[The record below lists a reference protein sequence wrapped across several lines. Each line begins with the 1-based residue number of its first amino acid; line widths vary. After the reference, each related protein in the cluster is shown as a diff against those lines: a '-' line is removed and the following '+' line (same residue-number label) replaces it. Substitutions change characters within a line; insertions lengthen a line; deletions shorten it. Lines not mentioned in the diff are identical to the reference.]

1 VDRVVLTVESDADVG
16 GCPGCGV
23 VAVGHGR
30 RRRAVADAPCIG
42 IPVRLVWLARLWR
55 CREPACLVKVFT
67 EQLELVPPRA
77 KVTSR
82 AAAWAT
88 DALTFDDTTVSAL
101 ARHLGV
107 DWHTCWDAVEAE
119 ATLQGWPTRPALKA
133 SKSLG
138 STSTSGGHPGSE
150 TPCVRSP
157 GWST

>member
-1 VDRVVLTVESDADVG
+1 MDHSTCASSVLWCPRTDLLFDVPGMHVLTIDRQVDRVVLTVASDADVG

-30 RRRAVADAPCIG
+30 RRRAVADAPCFG

-82 AAAWAT
+82 AAAWGT

-107 DWHTCWDAVEAE
+107 DWHTC
-119 ATLQGWPTRPALKA
+119 
-133 SKSLG
+133 
-138 STSTSGGHPGSE
+138 
-150 TPCVRSP
+150 
-157 GWST
+157 